1 MKKKF
6 EMEFALKTS
15 ARVLFPRL
23 STPGGL
29 SEWFADNVTIEGQH
43 LYTFH
48 WDGTEQKAEQSH
60 IRENAV
66 VRYTWVDDEENTF
79 FEFRL
84 KTDDLTGDL
93 ALIVIDFAD
102 DDEKEETRILW
113 ENQVNKLKHCIGL

>member
-15 ARVLFPRL
+15 PRVLFPRL

-29 SEWFADNVTIEGQH
+29 SEWFADNVTIEGQY

-48 WDGTEQKAEQSH
+48 WDGSEQKAEQTH
-60 IRENAV
+60 IRENSV
-66 VRYTWVDDEENTF
+66 VRYNWVDEEEDTF

-84 KTDDLTGDL
+84 KIDDLTGEL
-93 ALIVIDFAD
+93 ALIIIDFAEE
-102 DDEKEETRILW
+102 DEKDESRSLW
-113 ENQVNKLKHCIGL
+113 ESQINKLRHCIGL